1 MTLHQN
7 RTQFSYFY
15 SNRFIFKAME
25 FTEEGS
31 LLNSKVKLRT
41 VEKGQR
47 CAVNSQGT
55 PNTGEK

>member
-15 SNRFIFKAME
+15 SNRFIFKGME
-25 FTEEGS
+25 FTGEGS

-47 CAVNSQGT
+47 GAVNPQGT